1 MCPDIF
7 SNRTSLL
14 LSWKAGRG
22 GCYYFKVHHN
32 IFPCDASELGL
43 NESTMGCL
51 STKIS
56 LLFGCFIQRESHVFV
71 GWPGQLCC
79 VNWCQATSAIYQL
92 ARRLKPWTRPLVSQT
107 TRWKIRFQASSLTN
121 ISGWRGDTATVTR
134 QETGQPT
141 SVWYVSRSPLNWR
154 ACMNMGAEK
163 TLEQVSFLGGRR
175 ISTKMIIFW
184 WRLRFA
190 PFFLRGR
197 SRGFSS
203 NGTLH
208 HRASF
213 VSHQRRGSPLRLLLL
228 LL

>member
-1 MCPDIF
+1 MKSKLFIEIKKQKHFQHQNELIIIKQSHHIKNLPQTIEYLSSGDETMYPDTF

-14 LSWKAGRG
+14 LSWTAGQG

-107 TRWKIRFQASSLTN
+107 TRRKIRFQASSLTN
-121 ISGWRGDTATVTR
+121 IYGWRGVTATVTR

-154 ACMNMGAEK
+154 ACKNIVTEK

-175 ISTKMIIFW
+175 ISTKMIIF
-184 WRLRFA
+184 
-190 PFFLRGR
+190 
-197 SRGFSS
+197 
-203 NGTLH
+203 
-208 HRASF
+208 
-213 VSHQRRGSPLRLLLL
+213 
-228 LL
+228 